1 MTLTLRAVSYRYAG
15 TARPAL
21 KDVSLTVADGEI
33 VGVVGANESGKST
46 LSLVASGLAPR
57 SIGGALQGEVL
68 IDGRDVAGAPMHEI
82 AALVGICFQNPHT
95 QLSQV
100 TDTVFEEV
108 AFGAMNLG
116 LDRLEV
122 AARVN
127 EALESVGIADLAE
140 RDPRRLSGGQMQL
153 VAVGGL
159 LAMRPRHLVL
169 DEPTAQLDPE
179 GTQLVGDTL
188 RRLAAAGAGM
198 LITEHDTDLL
208 ATLCSRVLVLEG
220 GTIVREG
227 TADEVLDDPALESFG
242 VRPPSR
248 TTLSRAVA
256 AAGMKLDL
264 SSGARSSAA
273 A

>member
-1 MTLTLRAVSYRYAG
+1 MLRLDHVSYRYAG
-15 TARPAL
+15 MSRQAL
-21 KDVSLTVADGEI
+21 RDVTLTLEDGEV

-46 LSLVASGLAPR
+46 LALVASGLAPR
-57 SIGGALQGEVL
+57 SIGGTLGGRLL

-100 TDTVFEEV
+100 ADTVFEEV

-116 LDRLEV
+116 LYRLEV
-122 AARVN
+122 ATRVGD
-127 EALESVGIADLAE
+127 ALGAVGISGLAQ

-153 VAVGGL
+153 VAVAGL

-179 GTQLVGDTL
+179 GKDLVAETL
-188 RRLAAAGAGM
+188 RGLAAAGTAL

-208 ATLCSRVLVLEG
+208 TGLCSRVVVLDG
-220 GTIVREG
+220 GAVVREG
-227 TADEVLDDPALESFG
+227 LSAEILAAPDLRDLGVQPPARVQLEQALADAGVKTRLPA
-242 VRPPSR
+242 
-248 TTLSRAVA
+248 
-256 AAGMKLDL
+256 
-264 SSGARSSAA
+264 
-273 A
+273 

>member
-1 MTLTLRAVSYRYAG
+1 VLTLQDVSYRYAG

-21 KDVSLTVADGEI
+21 RDVTMSLADGEI

-46 LSLVASGLAPR
+46 LSLVAAGLAPR
-57 SIGGALQGEVL
+57 SVGGTLQGRML

-82 AALVGICFQNPHT
+82 ATLVGICFQNPHT

-100 TDTVFEEV
+100 ADTVFEEV

-122 AARVN
+122 AQRVGA
-127 EALESVGIADLAE
+127 ALESVGIADLGE

-153 VAVGGL
+153 VAVAGL

-179 GTQLVGDTL
+179 GTMLVAETL
-188 RRLAAAGAGM
+188 GRLAATGTAM

-208 ATLCSRVLVLEG
+208 ARLCSRVLVLES
-220 GTIVREG
+220 GTIVRDGPAGAVLGDADLEG
-227 TADEVLDDPALESFG
+227 FG
-242 VRPPSR
+242 VAPPSR
-248 TTLSRAVA
+248 IRVGRALA
-256 AAGMKLDL
+256 AAGIDVELPE
-264 SSGARSSAA
+264 
-273 A
+273 